1 MTCISDLS
9 VAAKVEVLP
18 YHFEPVMSDSES
30 ISHGGKVVHGELDS
44 LSPER
49 VGNTDW

>member
-1 MTCISDLS
+1 MTCISDLFVS
-9 VAAKVEVLP
+9 AEVEVLP
-18 YHFEPVMSDSES
+18 YHFEPMMSDSES
-30 ISHGGKVVHGELDS
+30 IGHGSKVAHGELDS